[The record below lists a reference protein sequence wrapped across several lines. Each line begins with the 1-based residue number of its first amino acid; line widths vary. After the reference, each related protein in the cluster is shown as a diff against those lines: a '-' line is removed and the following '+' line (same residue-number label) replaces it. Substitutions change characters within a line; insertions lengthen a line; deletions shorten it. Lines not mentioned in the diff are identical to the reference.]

1 VSGPFL
7 VPDALWALLLV
18 PVAGAALAL
27 ADRRAARR
35 LAAAVGPRHFDLVAA
50 DDGRARRLRRRFL
63 LGGLLCAVV
72 ALAQPT
78 WGAERIVVDARG
90 SDVVVALDVSRSML
104 AGDAAPSRLEMA
116 RAALAEATRRA
127 SGDRFALVVF
137 AGEARPLVPLTSD
150 LASFRELL
158 ATAEPESVER
168 GGTDLGA
175 ALEAALA
182 LVPESSE
189 RSATVLLVTDGEDL
203 AARGA
208 AAAERCRARGV
219 VVDTIGVGSPL
230 GSKIVVRAGKTAAFL
245 KDGAGRDVV
254 SKLDPAALRRIAEAT
269 GGLAFEPGTDGAALL
284 DALERRSRGR
294 IRGAGGAS
302 GAVAAIGRSE
312 PANRFQWPL
321 ALALLLWLAERVVSG
336 RARP

>member
-1 VSGPFL
+1 MSGPFL
-7 VPDALWALLLV
+7 VPSALWALLLV
-18 PVAGAALAL
+18 PAAGAALAL

-35 LAAAVGPRHFDLVAA
+35 LAAAVGPRHGELVYGG
-50 DDGRARRLRRRFL
+50 DGGAQRLRRRL
-63 LGGLLCAVV
+63 LLAGLLFAGV

-175 ALEAALA
+175 ALDAALA
-182 LVPESSE
+182 LIPEQSE
-189 RSATVLLVTDGEDL
+189 RAATVLLVTDGEDL

-219 VVDTIGVGSPL
+219 VVDAIGVGSPL
-230 GSKIVVRAGKTAAFL
+230 GSKIVVRNGRSAAFL

-269 GGLAFEPGTDGAALL
+269 GGRAFEPGTDGTALL
-284 DALERRSRGR
+284 EALERRSRGR
-294 IRGAGGAS
+294 RGGAGGA
-302 GAVAAIGRSE
+302 VVAIGRSE

-321 ALALLLWLAERVVSG
+321 ALALLLWLAERIVSG